1 MELRSPSPAFC
12 DLAARVQSDDESVGL
27 GEAALVLAGEFQ
39 PGVDTG
45 AARAELARL
54 GAEAARVVPAN
65 GPLAARVAD
74 LLGYLRTSCGFRGN
88 EQQYDDPSNSFL
100 PEVLRRRTGIPIT
113 LSIVAI
119 EVAARA
125 RLPLCGISF
134 PGHFL
139 ARSVDEPPIVLD
151 AFHGRVLD
159 SAGLLALMRR
169 ALGPDAQLEP
179 GHLEP
184 ATTRDVQ
191 LRMLTNLKHGYASR
205 KEWLR
210 AVDCCDRI
218 LLFSP
223 EAAGE
228 LRDRGLLYE
237 QLECFGPALGDLE
250 RYLALAPRAPDAEA
264 LRARVQVLRSR
275 TAHIN

>member
-1 MELRSPSPAFC
+1 MELRPPSPAFC
-12 DLAARVQSDDESVGL
+12 DLAARVRGDDESVGL
-27 GEAALVLAGEFQ
+27 GEAALALAGEFQ
-39 PGVDTG
+39 PGVDAG

-54 GAEAARVVPAN
+54 GAEASSKVPAN
-65 GPLAARVAD
+65 GTLAARVAE

-88 EQQYDDPSNSFL
+88 EQQYDDPNNSFL

-125 RLPLCGISF
+125 RLPLCGVSF

-159 SAGLLALMRR
+159 SADLSALLRR
-169 ALGPDAQLEP
+169 ALGPEAQLEP
-179 GHLEP
+179 AHLEP
-184 ATTRDVQ
+184 ATPRDVL

-205 KEWLR
+205 REWVR

-218 LLFSP
+218 LLLSP
-223 EAAGE
+223 GAPGE

-237 QLECFGPALGDLE
+237 QLECFGPALDDLE
-250 RYLALAPRAPDAEA
+250 RYLSLAPQAPEADA
-264 LRARVQVLRSR
+264 LRARVDVLRSQAGR
-275 TAHIN
+275 IN